1 MATFNLRYDLEA
13 PGQLPGMVA
22 DSRLTHTVTCVAGE
36 AINPGQPVGW
46 DNDVLDSD
54 APMRGV
60 ARFDSSLEQTDAGVV
75 QYTEGDTVP
84 LVSFGPIVVTTTGA
98 VNAGEAAYVVTA
110 TGLFTNTA
118 GVGTTTAPVGW
129 FETTLAGAG
138 TAVLFVQR
146 QTAVGGA

>member
-22 DSRLTHTVTCVAGE
+22 DARLTHTVTCVAGE

-46 DNDVLDSD
+46 DDDVLDSD

-60 ARFDSSLEQTDAGVV
+60 ARLETSMEQTDAGLV
-75 QYTEGDTVP
+75 QYEAGDAVP
-84 LVSFGPIVVTTTGA
+84 LVSFGPVVVTTAGA

-110 TGLFTNTA
+110 SGLFTNTA
-118 GVGTTTAPVGW
+118 GAGTTTAPVGW
-129 FETTLAGAG
+129 FETTLSDAGD
-138 TAVLFVQR
+138 AVLFVQR